1 MYMEMTTEEDKKIA
15 EGWKADLTEFL
26 SLTFIG
32 GVLWVMSVT
41 KPTGHRQLLFLKHL
55 PEYCQ
60 PQYFEFPPFFP
71 PSFSPPNYTV
81 WVNALCITR
90 ALLATLSRQWARR
103 YLWTPSHVTD
113 HSSEPGSLYF
123 HGTLISRFQVSA
135 VVGRRLH
142 GYPRMRYTC
151 PALSSPQPLLITN
164 VAHRYWNTNY
174 LISGPSVVLYFSAPP
189 LCSLRSLLVFKFS
202 QIAYSRHSIPLDR
215 AESQSQ
221 YDAVLSARSEAP
233 IGALLG

>member
-55 PEYCQ
+55 PEYCR

-81 WVNALCITR
+81 WVNALCGREDTSGHP
-90 ALLATLSRQWARR
+90 AT
-103 YLWTPSHVTD
+103 
-113 HSSEPGSLYF
+113 
-123 HGTLISRFQVSA
+123 
-135 VVGRRLH
+135 
-142 GYPRMRYTC
+142 
-151 PALSSPQPLLITN
+151 
-164 VAHRYWNTNY
+164 
-174 LISGPSVVLYFSAPP
+174 
-189 LCSLRSLLVFKFS
+189 S
-202 QIAYSRHSIPLDR
+202 QTTQANPDPHSIPLDR